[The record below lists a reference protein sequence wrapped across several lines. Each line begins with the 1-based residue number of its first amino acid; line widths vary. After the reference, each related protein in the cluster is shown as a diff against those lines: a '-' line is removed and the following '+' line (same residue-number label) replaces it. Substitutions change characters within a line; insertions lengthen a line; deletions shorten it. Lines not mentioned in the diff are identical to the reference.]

1 MGETR
6 LSHLFVNSEQVGNAV
21 TVTLPDY
28 ENSGECEEAIIHYLE
43 AGVGEPLLLIHSIGQ
58 SLYTWRNVFSELSEN
73 YRVIAIDLLG
83 HGYSSRPNTFRYT
96 MDDTAG
102 LIAAFLDSKGIQ
114 SAHMIGFSMGAMYML
129 RFLSLYPERVANCI
143 AIAPGGITEEM
154 PKLVHQ
160 MCKPLVS
167 VFSRNLYTMGDI
179 KKMLLS
185 CVCDPEV
192 IDERVVKQYYEPVS
206 DGLTREALMYALRN
220 FDMEYVAEGLI
231 DADHEVLVLW
241 GKEDAWHLPAGSV
254 YFQGILQ
261 NGRYYLVRGAGHLLQ
276 EEAPHKLLEIVYSYI
291 PPAVPS
297 YDVYRYTQPEPE
309 EAPVP
314 EAQDDTGL

>member
-1 MGETR
+1 MQ
-6 LSHLFVNSEQVGNAV
+6 SQLFINSEQVGSTL

-28 ENSGECEEAIIHYLE
+28 ENCGENEEATVHYLE

-83 HGYSSRPNTFRYT
+83 HGYSSRPDSFRYT
-96 MDDTAG
+96 MDDTAN
-102 LIAAFLDSKGIQ
+102 LLAAFLDEKGIHA
-114 SAHMIGFSMGAMYML
+114 AHMIGFSMGAMYML
-129 RFLSLYPERVANCI
+129 HFLALYPDRVANCI
-143 AIAPGGITEEM
+143 AISPGGVTDEM

-160 MCKPLVS
+160 MNKPLVS

-179 KKMLLS
+179 RNMLNE
-185 CVCDPEV
+185 CVSDQTL
-192 IDERVVKQYYEPVS
+192 IDDRVVKQYYQPVS
-206 DGLTREALMYALRN
+206 DGLSREALMYALRN
-220 FDMEYVAEGLI
+220 FDMEQVAEGLI

-241 GKEDAWHLPAGSV
+241 GKEDAWHLPAGSL

-261 NGRYYLVRGAGHLLQ
+261 NGRYYLIRGAGHLVQ

-291 PPAVPS
+291 PPAVPH
-297 YDVYRYTQPEPE
+297 YNVYRYTQPEPE
-309 EAPVP
+309 P
-314 EAQDDTGL
+314 EATDE